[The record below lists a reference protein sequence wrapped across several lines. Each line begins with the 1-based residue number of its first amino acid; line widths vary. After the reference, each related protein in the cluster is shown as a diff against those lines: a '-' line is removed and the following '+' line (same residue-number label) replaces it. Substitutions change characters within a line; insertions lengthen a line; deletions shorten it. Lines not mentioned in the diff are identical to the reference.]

1 MIFDLLG
8 AIFEF
13 LRIIIGF
20 YFACKFFT
28 GNISEQKTLWYGLA
42 IIIFLLL

>member
-8 AIFEF
+8 AIFES
-13 LRIIIGF
+13 LRIITAF
-20 YFACKFFT
+20 YCACKFFT